1 MVIVRGK
8 PEGEGRAFLCPRAA
22 PVQQCMYVSRQ
33 KSRLEAAR
41 GRTLSTYARG
51 FVKSVWYALGGGRR
65 TRTGERWGIGG
76 GGSAVLRTNDI
87 KIYYKSSEKW
97 WFQVH

>member
-1 MVIVRGK
+1 MVRVG
-8 PEGEGRAFLCPRAA
+8 
-22 PVQQCMYVSRQ
+22 
-33 KSRLEAAR
+33 
-41 GRTLSTYARG
+41 
-51 FVKSVWYALGGGRR
+51 GGGRR

>member
-51 FVKSVWYALGGGRR
+51 FVKSVWYALGGGAAHAY
-65 TRTGERWGIGG
+65 GGAMGDWGWRVGG
-76 GGSAVLRTNDI
+76 AA
-87 KIYYKSSEKW
+87 YE
-97 WFQVH
+97 